1 MIQIHKNNFDCD
13 MLYSHYIN
21 LNRQIFMLNFFSI
34 LDFFGIFSQ
43 QNKWGGGRIYCRS
56 IRIRQNLVP
65 QGLHNQC
72 CPQPE
77 TIFVYKSIQIM
88 YVIYREHEAQILCMK
103 RDHCKKYIQT
113 IIITKKHFLI
123 WCLRTW

>member
-1 MIQIHKNNFDCD
+1 

-21 LNRQIFMLNFFSI
+21 LNRQIFMLNFFFI
-34 LDFFGIFSQ
+34 LELFGIFSQ

-77 TIFVYKSIQIM
+77 TKLVNKSIQIM
-88 YVIYREHEAQILCMK
+88 YVIYREHEAQILCTK

-123 WCLRTW
+123 